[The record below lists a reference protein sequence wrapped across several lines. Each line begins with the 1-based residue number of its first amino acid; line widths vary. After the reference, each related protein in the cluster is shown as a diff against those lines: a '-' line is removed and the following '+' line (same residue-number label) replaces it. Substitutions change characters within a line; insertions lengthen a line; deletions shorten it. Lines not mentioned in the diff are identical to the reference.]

1 MGRASQS
8 LGHTG
13 SRCHHFLPERLSQ
26 VPERFCPRCS
36 ARPNDGGCWQQSEIG
51 HPLPRPRQSGG
62 RTAPRCQHGPQPGSS
77 TRHPGHRAGL
87 HAPPDPY
94 ALQRA
99 LVPFGLPVLAP
110 ILCKSFCKTQFGS
123 QRKITQQGQRELYIY
138 ASTETPHGEVSPWPL
153 CGAVI
158 LTHWCQTR
166 VPSSVSSTLPCF

>member
-1 MGRASQS
+1 MFRSEVGRASQS

-36 ARPNDGGCWQQSEIG
+36 SRPNDGGCWQQSEIG
-51 HPLPRPRQSGG
+51 HPLPRLRQSGG
-62 RTAPRCQHGPQPGSS
+62 RTVPRCQHGPQPGSS

-99 LVPFGLPVLAP
+99 LVLLACQSLPR
-110 ILCKSFCKTQFGS
+110 FF
-123 QRKITQQGQRELYIY
+123 
-138 ASTETPHGEVSPWPL
+138 ASHS
-153 CGAVI
+153 AK
-158 LTHWCQTR
+158 
-166 VPSSVSSTLPCF
+166 PSSEAKGKLRSRVKGNFIYTPPPRHLIVTYPLGL